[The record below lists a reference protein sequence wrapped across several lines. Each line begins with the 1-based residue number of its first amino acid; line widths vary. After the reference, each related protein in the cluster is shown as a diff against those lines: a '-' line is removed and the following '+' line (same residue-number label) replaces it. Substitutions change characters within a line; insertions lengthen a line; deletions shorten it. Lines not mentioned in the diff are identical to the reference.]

1 MAGKIQER
9 GASPRCARGPC
20 APESPPRRWATGP
33 PKDTAFGLW
42 RNVAS
47 PFPSGV
53 ATASQL
59 HRMRRA
65 ADPLRMPGKQ
75 ESLEETFARGIPLA
89 GTAGQAYVERRGI
102 AVEVADSAGLRYAAD
117 FAGRAAVV
125 AGLYDHHGM
134 LASVHGRYLE
144 VGRRQDKMLT
154 IGPGGGTV
162 NVLGGWRTDQ
172 LILVEGLFDALS
184 LAVCGYSCAASIG
197 RWVPWI
203 PEIATGRTVWLAF
216 DAGRSGEAAVSRYAE
231 QMRTAR
237 IRRMLPP
244 GRSKDWN
251 TALVKRGTHV
261 VANWVQR
268 CLVAKDTP

>member
-1 MAGKIQER
+1 
-9 GASPRCARGPC
+9 
-20 APESPPRRWATGP
+20 
-33 PKDTAFGLW
+33 
-42 RNVAS
+42 
-47 PFPSGV
+47 
-53 ATASQL
+53 
-59 HRMRRA
+59 
-65 ADPLRMPGKQ
+65 MPGKQ

-162 NVLGGWRTDQ
+162 IVLGGWRSDP

-184 LAVCGYSCAASIG
+184 SVELSHSLVNTT
-197 RWVPWI
+197 RWL
-203 PEIATGRTVWLAF
+203 TVWTWF
-216 DAGRSGEAAVSRYAE
+216 GR
-231 QMRTAR
+231 
-237 IRRMLPP
+237 
-244 GRSKDWN
+244 
-251 TALVKRGTHV
+251 RGKASERPNIGGTV
-261 VANWVQR
+261 RN
-268 CLVAKDTP
+268 

>member
-1 MAGKIQER
+1 
-9 GASPRCARGPC
+9 
-20 APESPPRRWATGP
+20 
-33 PKDTAFGLW
+33 
-42 RNVAS
+42 
-47 PFPSGV
+47 
-53 ATASQL
+53 
-59 HRMRRA
+59 MR
-65 ADPLRMPGKQ
+65 
-75 ESLEETFARGIPLA
+75 
-89 GTAGQAYVERRGI
+89 
-102 AVEVADSAGLRYAAD
+102 VADGAGVRYAAD

-162 NVLGGWRTDQ
+162 IVLGGWRSDP

-184 LAVCGYSCAASIG
+184 LAVCGYPCAVTIG